1 MANLEEEEKYGASS
15 IQVLEGLEPVRKR
28 PGMYIGSTSSRG
40 LHHLVWEIVDN
51 SIDEA
56 LAGFCNHV
64 EVEVLPGDIISVT
77 DNGRGMPVDL
87 HPKTKRPAVETIFTV
102 LHAGGKF
109 DGKSYKVSGGLHGVG
124 ASVVNALSEWLE
136 VRVKRN
142 GHIYEERFE
151 RGQVIEDLRVLGDC
165 DINDTGSKV
174 SFKADPEIFTET
186 TVYDFETLRS
196 RIQQLAFLNKGLR
209 ITIRDLRDEANKQ
222 EFSYHYE
229 GGIVE
234 YAKFL
239 DKDRNQIAGI
249 GDNVI
254 YAEGVDGKTNIS
266 VEVAIHYND
275 GYSANVLSFT
285 NNIHTH
291 EGGTHEEGFMLALRR
306 EINKYAHDAKIF
318 KADDEDLKN
327 DDFKE
332 GLTAIISVKHPNPE
346 FEGQTKTKLG
356 NSEVRGIVNKIFG
369 ESLAEYL
376 LENPDAGKAIVAKCD
391 MARKARVA
399 AEKARVMT
407 RRKSPIDS
415 LGIASKLAD
424 CRSKDAEKC
433 ELYLVEGDSAGGSAK
448 QGRNSMYQAI
458 LPLRGKVLN
467 VEKASYERAI
477 QNNEIQTM
485 LSCIGTGF
493 KARDEN
499 GSVIDTFNL
508 EKARYHKIVIMTDA
522 DVDGD
527 HICILLLTYFFRF
540 MPGLIDAGY
549 IYIAKPPLYKIQN
562 GKRVEYAYSD
572 EEKDE
577 FLKEMG
583 ERSAIQRYKGLGEM
597 DPSQL
602 WETTMDPEKR
612 TLTRVTMDD
621 AEIAEKY
628 FTMLMGDEVE
638 PRKDFIRENAQYAE
652 IDA

>member
-1 MANLEEEEKYGASS
+1 MANLEEEKKYGASS
-15 IQVLEGLEPVRKR
+15 IRVLEGLEPVRVR

-56 LAGFCNHV
+56 LAGFCNHI

-109 DGKSYKVSGGLHGVG
+109 DGSSYKVSGGLHGVG
-124 ASVVNALSEWLE
+124 ASVVNALSENLTVI
-136 VRVKRN
+136 VRRN
-142 GHIYEERFE
+142 GKIYQEKFV
-151 RGQVIEDLRVLGDC
+151 RGKVAEDLKEIGTC

-174 SFKADPEIFTET
+174 IFKADAEIFTET
-186 TVYDFETLRS
+186 THYDFEILRS

-209 ITIRDLRDEANKQ
+209 ITIRDLRDGEENK
-222 EFSYHYE
+222 ELSYMYE

-234 YAKFL
+234 YAHFL
-239 DKDRNQIAGI
+239 DQSKAELPYMGK
-249 GDNVI
+249 NVI
-254 YAEGVDGKTNIS
+254 YADQVDEKSNIT
-266 VEVAIHYND
+266 VEVAVHYNAS
-275 GYSANVLSFT
+275 YSSNILTFT
-285 NNIHTH
+285 NNIHTI
-291 EGGTHEEGFMLALRR
+291 EGGTHLEGFQLALRR
-306 EINKYAHDAKIF
+306 EINKYAREQKIIKDA
-318 KADDEDLKN
+318 DEELKN

-332 GLTAIISVKHPNPE
+332 GLTAIISIKHPNPE

-356 NSEVRGIVNKIFG
+356 NSEVRQITSKIFG
-369 ESLAEYL
+369 EALYDFLMEHPNEAKE
-376 LENPDAGKAIVAKCD
+376 IVDKCM
-391 MARKARVA
+391 MAAHARQA
-399 AEKARVMT
+399 AERARQAT
-407 RRKSPIDS
+407 RRKSPLDS
-415 LGIASKLAD
+415 FGIVSKLAD
-424 CRSKDAEKC
+424 CRSKEADKC

-467 VEKASYERAI
+467 VEKATYERAVA
-477 QNNEIQTM
+477 NNEIQTM
-485 LSCIGTGF
+485 LTCIGTGF
-493 KARDEN
+493 RAKDEN
-499 GSVIDTFNL
+499 GNIIDNNDI

-549 IYIAKPPLYKIQN
+549 IYIAKPPLYKIQS

-572 EEKDE
+572 EEKD
-577 FLKEMG
+577 KYVAEMG
-583 ERSAIQRYKGLGEM
+583 ERSSIQRYKGLGEM

-602 WETTMDPEKR
+602 WETTMDPERR

-621 AEIAEKY
+621 AEEAEKY
-628 FTMLMGDEVE
+628 FNMLMGDEVD
-638 PRKDFIRENAQYAE
+638 PRKEFIKDNAKFAE

>member
-1 MANLEEEEKYGASS
+1 MAEEMNNYGASS

-56 LAGFCNHV
+56 LAGYCTHI
-64 EVEVLPGDIISVT
+64 EVEVQKGDIISVT

-87 HPKTKRPAVETIFTV
+87 HPKTGRPAVETIFTV

-109 DGKSYKVSGGLHGVG
+109 DGSSYKVSGGLHGVG

-136 VRVKRN
+136 VKVRRN
-142 GHIYEERFE
+142 GKIHEERFE
-151 RGQVIEDLRVLGDC
+151 RGQVIEDLRILGEC
-165 DINDTGSKV
+165 DINDTGSCV
-174 SFKADPEIFTET
+174 SFKADPTIFTET
-186 TVYDFETLRS
+186 TVYEFEILRS

-209 ITIRDLRDEANKQ
+209 ITIKDTRNAEPV
-222 EFSYHYE
+222 EFSYCYE

-234 YAKFL
+234 YANFL
-239 DKDRNQIAGI
+239 DTDKKQVQGI
-249 GDNVI
+249 FDNVI
-254 YAEGVDGKTNIS
+254 YAEGVDDKTNIS

-275 GYSANVLSFT
+275 GYSPNLLSFT

-318 KADDEDLKN
+318 KSDEEDLKN

-369 ESLAEYL
+369 AALAEYL
-376 LENPDAGKAIVAKCD
+376 LENPEAGKAIVAKCD

-399 AEKARVMT
+399 AERARVMT

-477 QNNEIQTM
+477 ANNEIQTM

-493 KARDEN
+493 RARDEN

-572 EEKDE
+572 EEKDNY
-577 FLKEMG
+577 LSQMG
-583 ERSAIQRYKGLGEM
+583 ERSSIQRYKGLGEM

-602 WETTMDPEKR
+602 WETTMDPERR

-638 PRKDFIRENAQYAE
+638 PRKEFIKENAQYAQ

>member
-28 PGMYIGSTSSRG
+28 PGMYIGSTSARG

-56 LAGFCNHV
+56 LAGFCTHI
-64 EVEVLPGDIISVT
+64 EVEILPGDVISVT

-136 VRVKRN
+136 VRVRRN

-151 RGQVIEDLRVLGDC
+151 RGIVAKDLEILGDC
-165 DINDTGSKV
+165 DALDTGSKV
-174 SFKADPEIFTET
+174 TFKADAQIFTET
-186 TVYDFETLRS
+186 TVYDLETLRS

-209 ITIRDLRDEANKQ
+209 ISLKDSRPDEHI
-222 EFSYHYE
+222 EYSYCYE

-234 YAKFL
+234 YAHFL
-239 DKDRNQIAGI
+239 DEKKAEINGI
-249 GDNVI
+249 GQNVI
-254 YAEGVDGKTNIS
+254 YVDGVDDKTNIS
-266 VEVAIHYND
+266 VEIAVHYND
-275 GYSANVLSFT
+275 GYSSNILSFT

-291 EGGTHEEGFMLALRR
+291 EGGTHEEGFYLALRR

-318 KADDEDLKN
+318 KPDDEDLKN

-332 GLTAIISVKHPNPE
+332 GLTAVISVKHPNPE

-356 NSEVRGIVNKIFG
+356 NSEVRGIVNRLFG
-369 ESLAEYL
+369 ASLAEYL

-424 CRSKDAEKC
+424 CRSKEADKC

-467 VEKASYERAI
+467 VEKATYERAI

-499 GSVIDTFNL
+499 GSIIDTFNL

-572 EEKDE
+572 EEKDN
-577 FLKEMG
+577 LIKEMG
-583 ERSAIQRYKGLGEM
+583 ERSSIQRYKGLGEM
-597 DPSQL
+597 DASQL
-602 WETTMDPEKR
+602 WETTMDPERR

-621 AEIAEKY
+621 AETAEKY

-638 PRKDFIRENAQYAE
+638 PRKEFIKDNAKYAQ

>member
-165 DINDTGSKV
+165 DVLDTGSKV
-174 SFKADPEIFTET
+174 TFKADPEIFTET

-254 YAEGVDGKTNIS
+254 YAEGVDEKTNIS

-448 QGRNSMYQAI
+448 SGRNSNYQAI

-467 VEKASYERAI
+467 VQKVQLARALEN
-477 QNNEIQTM
+477 QEIQTM
-485 LSCIGTGF
+485 IRAIGTGIGEEF
-493 KARDEN
+493 D
-499 GSVIDTFNL
+499 IT
-508 EKARYHKIVIMTDA
+508 KARYHKVIIMTDA
-522 DVDGD
+522 DVDGE
-527 HICILLLTYFFRF
+527 HICILLLTFFYRF
-540 MPGLIDAGY
+540 MRGLIEAGY
-549 IYIAKPPLYKIQN
+549 IYVAKPPLFRIQF
-562 GKRVEYAYSD
+562 GKQMDYVYS
-572 EEKDE
+572 EEE
-577 FLKEMG
+577 LERLKKNKYSG
-583 ERSAIQRYKGLGEM
+583 KKYDVQRYKGLGEM
-597 DPSQL
+597 DAKQL
-602 WETTMDPEKR
+602 WDTTMDPKYR
-612 TLTRVTMDD
+612 TLTQVHLDD
-621 AEIAEKY
+621 AQVADMTFE
-628 FTMLMGDEVE
+628 MLMGEEVE
-638 PRKDFIRENAQYAE
+638 PRKVFIQENAHFADNLD
-652 IDA
+652 I

>member
-28 PGMYIGSTSSRG
+28 PGMYIGSTSARG

-56 LAGFCNHV
+56 LAGFCTHI
-64 EVEVLPGDIISVT
+64 EVEVLPDDIISVT

-136 VRVKRN
+136 VRVRRN

-151 RGQVIEDLRVLGDC
+151 RGIVAHDLEILGDC
-165 DINDTGSKV
+165 DISDTGSKV
-174 SFKADPEIFTET
+174 TFKADSQIFTET
-186 TVYDFETLRS
+186 TVYDFEILRS

-209 ITIRDLRDEANKQ
+209 ITIKDSRGETPI
-222 EFSYHYE
+222 EYSYCYE
-229 GGIVE
+229 GGIIE
-234 YAKFL
+234 YANFL
-239 DKDRNQIAGI
+239 DESKPVINGI
-249 GDNVI
+249 DKSVI
-254 YAEGVDGKTNIS
+254 YVDGVDEKTNIS
-266 VEVAIHYND
+266 VEVAVHYND
-275 GYSANVLSFT
+275 GYSSNILSFT

-291 EGGTHEEGFMLALRR
+291 EGGTHEEGFYLALRR

-318 KADDEDLKN
+318 KPDDEDLKN

-332 GLTAIISVKHPNPE
+332 GLTAVISVKHPNPE

-356 NSEVRGIVNKIFG
+356 NSEARGIVNRLFG
-369 ESLAEYL
+369 AALAEYL

-424 CRSKDAEKC
+424 CRSKEADKC

-467 VEKASYERAI
+467 VEKATYERAI

-499 GSVIDTFNL
+499 GSIIDTFNL

-572 EEKDE
+572 EEKDN
-577 FLKEMG
+577 FIKEMG
-583 ERSAIQRYKGLGEM
+583 ERSSIQRYKGLGEM
-597 DPSQL
+597 DASQL
-602 WETTMDPEKR
+602 WETTMDPERR

-621 AEIAEKY
+621 AETAEKY

-638 PRKDFIRENAQYAE
+638 PRKEFIKDNAKYAQ